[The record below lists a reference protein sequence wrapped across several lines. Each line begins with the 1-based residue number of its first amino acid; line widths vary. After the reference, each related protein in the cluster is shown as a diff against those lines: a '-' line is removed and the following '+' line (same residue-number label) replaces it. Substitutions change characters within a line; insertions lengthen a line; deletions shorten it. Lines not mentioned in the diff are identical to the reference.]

1 VVPGVRRWRARTAAG
16 GLRRR
21 AGLASQ
27 VTRSCGRP
35 QLAAQGDLADT
46 LPTDCWL
53 AGALMKLES

>member
-1 VVPGVRRWRARTAAG
+1 MRLPDPTNQGRREAHGPAG
-16 GLRRR
+16 TGETHGR
-21 AGLASQ
+21 
-27 VTRSCGRP
+27 RSCRRP